1 MNSILIDPSTSLGPI
16 KPMNAVNNGPL
27 VARKDQTRG
36 NLLSFQALHI
46 PFARVHDAA
55 FCAAYGG
62 EHTVDISA
70 VFPRFEADPDDP
82 ASYDFT
88 LTDRYMEAIR
98 LGGAEPF
105 YRLGS
110 KIEHLPKKYGILP
123 PPDFKKWAVV
133 CEHIVRHLNEGW
145 ADGHH
150 YGIRYWEI
158 WNEPDLA
165 WEPTVPL
172 EDKKTWTGTPEQF
185 FDLFKVS
192 ARHLKQCFPDLKI
205 GGPAVCSPIGNG
217 DWTPRF
223 LNAMANDPEG
233 RVPMDF
239 FSWHTYCN
247 EPKWIAHNAREVRK
261 MLDAAG
267 YTDTESHCNEWN
279 YVRGWTDDWI
289 YSIRSM
295 IGIKGAAFQAA
306 VMADCQNAP
315 VDMLMYYDARPCAM
329 NGIWNQYDL
338 SPLKGWYALDAFRAL
353 ADLGRLVRTQIDE
366 TDGGEEL
373 HAVAAKCRRNGRRR
387 AALIARFVEDDAVT
401 RPKAVALR
409 LASGTWGAHP
419 RVRILDAKRDLAD
432 IPADVRPDG
441 TLRLRLPPLSAALV
455 EW

>member
-1 MNSILIDPSTSLGPI
+1 
-16 KPMNAVNNGPL
+16 
-27 VARKDQTRG
+27 
-36 NLLSFQALHI
+36 
-46 PFARVHDAA
+46 
-55 FCAAYGG
+55 
-62 EHTVDISA
+62 
-70 VFPRFEADPDDP
+70 
-82 ASYDFT
+82 
-88 LTDRYMEAIR
+88 
-98 LGGAEPF
+98 
-105 YRLGS
+105 
-110 KIEHLPKKYGILP
+110 
-123 PPDFKKWAVV
+123 
-133 CEHIVRHLNEGW
+133 
-145 ADGHH
+145 
-150 YGIRYWEI
+150 
-158 WNEPDLA
+158 
-165 WEPTVPL
+165 
-172 EDKKTWTGTPEQF
+172 
-185 FDLFKVS
+185 
-192 ARHLKQCFPDLKI
+192 
-205 GGPAVCSPIGNG
+205 
-217 DWTPRF
+217 
-223 LNAMANDPEG
+223 
-233 RVPMDF
+233 MDF